1 MRIMVALVVMALLLV
16 IPPAHAQDLDDVGT
30 VKAIALRYIE
40 GWYAGNATQVR
51 DVLHA
56 ELVKRIAKTDSQTGK
71 SYLITQ
77 SLSDFINLTAAH
89 KEKPGAKQQK
99 DITVLD
105 VYKNAAMARVSAT
118 AWFDYMQLAKWDGK
132 WMIFNLLWER
142 KDGGVPGA
150 EPLQSTHNPDDDMAV
165 QAAAR
170 EYIEAW
176 YAGDAQRIEKVLHPD
191 LVRRTLRIDPQT
203 GTTYLM
209 FDGSRD
215 FINLTGEHKGKPGAK
230 QQEDIAVLD
239 VYRNAAMVKITAA
252 SWVDYLQMA
261 RWNGKWVIVDLL
273 WEPKDGGMV
282 STTLEGLPERPLPPA
297 LKDLWRFAGTV
308 SQ

>member
-1 MRIMVALVVMALLLV
+1 MFSAPRAYG
-16 IPPAHAQDLDDVGT
+16 QDLDDVGT

-56 ELVKRIAKTDSQTGK
+56 ELVKRIAKIDPQTGK
-71 SYLITQ
+71 SYLVTQ

-118 AWFDYMQLAKWDGK
+118 AWFDYMQLAKWEGK

-142 KDGGVPGA
+142 KDGGVAGA
-150 EPLQSTHNPDDDMAV
+150 TAEDYKQSPDDPPAV
-165 QAAAR
+165 KAAAT

-176 YAGDAQRIEKVLHPD
+176 YAGDAQRMEKVLHPE
-191 LVRRTLRIDPQT
+191 LMRRTLRIDPQT
-203 GTTYLM
+203 GTTYLL
-209 FDGSRD
+209 FDGSKD
-215 FINLTGEHKGKPGAK
+215 FITLTAEHKGKSGAT
-230 QQEDIAVLD
+230 QPADIEVLD
-239 VYRNAAMVKITAA
+239 IFRNAAMVKVTAA
-252 SWVDYLQMA
+252 SWVDYLQMV
-261 RWNGKWVIVDLL
+261 RWNGKWVIIDLL
-273 WEPKDGGMV
+273 WEPSDGGV
-282 STTLEGLPERPLPPA
+282 VGTKLVGLPERPLPPA
-297 LKDLWRFAGTV
+297 LKDLWRFAGAV